1 MSVVPQ
7 YNMRTGW
14 GRGPDRAALLSACF
28 LTLLVVTTLEPPT
41 SHVLAS
47 GTRNMRESFMTIF
60 ISKHGER
67 NSALYPSPPPTP
79 PDTYLLVV
87 KARNTGWPILGVL
100 RKDKKGVNG
109 FKCRSRSASGACLR
123 AQKPRSFLS
132 DVTKPLP
139 MTAMWTV
146 LSPSAW
152 PVGWEESTQANAQAA
167 KREICPVEHL

>member
-79 PDTYLLVV
+79 PDYLPADSKSKEHRL
-87 KARNTGWPILGVL
+87 
-100 RKDKKGVNG
+100 
-109 FKCRSRSASGACLR
+109 
-123 AQKPRSFLS
+123 
-132 DVTKPLP
+132 
-139 MTAMWTV
+139 
-146 LSPSAW
+146 
-152 PVGWEESTQANAQAA
+152 ANSWGPQE
-167 KREICPVEHL
+167 R